1 MLAAIVAEIICYDGR
16 ALCDFGAYGTFAI
29 KYSHRIFFE
38 SAAARVA
45 KLVNMGCKI
54 FLQCLV
60 ILRTTFL
67 AADGIYFE

>member
-1 MLAAIVAEIICYDGR
+1 MLAAIVAEIIRYDGR
-16 ALCDFGAYGTFAI
+16 ALCDFGAYWTFAV

-45 KLVNMGCKI
+45 KLVDMGCKI

-60 ILRTTFL
+60 ILRAAFF
-67 AADGIYFE
+67 AADGVYFE